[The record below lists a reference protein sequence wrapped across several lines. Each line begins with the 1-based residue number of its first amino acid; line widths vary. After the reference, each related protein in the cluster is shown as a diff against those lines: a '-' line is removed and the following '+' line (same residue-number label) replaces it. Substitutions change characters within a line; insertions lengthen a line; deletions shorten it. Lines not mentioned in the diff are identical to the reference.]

1 MENTKETFDG
11 IIVAVDKREKDFK
24 KQLEELK
31 LLCSNIDID
40 ILTEIIQKKESPDK
54 KTYLGKGKVEELKD
68 SISAYKC
75 NIAVFNDS
83 LSSLQRKILE
93 KELKDIKV
101 LDRNEIILE
110 IFSRNAK
117 TTESKLQ
124 VELASLTYELPKL
137 VGQGVSLSRT
147 GGGIGT
153 RGPGE
158 TQLEYNRRTIKEKI
172 ALLKNKLE
180 DIKHTRTMKSKKRN
194 ASSTVKISITGYTS
208 AGKSTL
214 LKALSDDENILVSQK
229 LFSTLATVSRKTT
242 FNDGLQVIFSDTVG
256 FIRKL
261 PISLIESFK
270 TTLEEINYSDVII
283 EVIDVSEEDYEDKKN
298 VVNNTLNEVIV
309 NPIPRIVVFNKIDL
323 LTKEKLE
330 HLKIL
335 HPEALFVSAKSK
347 EEVQNF
353 LNTLEKKLIDLEILI
368 SKKVYLKFEDS
379 WKIDKIRAQIGLKE
393 KKQVTDGFE
402 YEIITKKEYLEK
414 IKSMVGIELWQEI

>member
-1 MENTKETFDG
+1 MEKTKEVFDG
-11 IIVAVDKREKDFK
+11 ILVAVNKREKDFE
-24 KQLEELK
+24 KQIEELK
-31 LLCSNIDID
+31 LLCSNIDIN
-40 ILTEIIQKKESPDK
+40 ILTEVIQKKEAPDK
-54 KTYLGKGKVEELKD
+54 KTYLGKGKIEELKD
-68 SISAYKC
+68 ALMAFKC
-75 NIAVFNDS
+75 NIAIFNDS
-83 LSSLQRKILE
+83 LSSLQRKLLE
-93 KELKDIKV
+93 KELKDIKI

-137 VGQGVSLSRT
+137 VGQGISLSRT

-172 ALLKNKLE
+172 NTLKNKLE
-180 DIKHTRTMKSKKRN
+180 SIKHTRTMKSKKRN
-194 ASSTVKISITGYTS
+194 ASSTIKVSITGYTS

-229 LFSTLATVSRKTT
+229 LFSTLATISRKTK

-283 EVIDVSEEDYEDKKN
+283 EVIDLSEEDYEDKKS
-298 VVNNTLNEVIV
+298 VVNKTLNEVIIE
-309 NPIPRIVVFNKIDL
+309 PIPRIVVFNKIDL
-323 LTKEKLE
+323 LTKEKLD

-347 EEVQNF
+347 KTVQEF
-353 LNTLEKKLIDLEILI
+353 LNDLEKKLINLEVLV
-368 SKKVYLKFEDS
+368 SKKLYLKFEHS
-379 WKIDKIRAQIGLKE
+379 WKIDKIRDQIGIKE
-393 KKQVTDGFE
+393 KKQIDDGFE
-402 YEIITKKEYLEK
+402 YELITKKEYLEK
-414 IKSMVGIELWQEI
+414 IKSMIGFELWQEI